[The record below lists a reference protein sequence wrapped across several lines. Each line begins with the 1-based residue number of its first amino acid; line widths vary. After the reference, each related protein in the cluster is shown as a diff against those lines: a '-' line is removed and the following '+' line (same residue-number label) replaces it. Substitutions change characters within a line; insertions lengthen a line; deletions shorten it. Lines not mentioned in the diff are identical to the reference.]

1 MVENRTSHQMAIAWS
16 DFKTYAPK
24 SAGLPAC
31 LVDFVCSQ
39 LCCLFCFCLDFLFG
53 ADFCQLTGVALHHLR
68 FVLTFPALRSA
79 GFSSARASLNTGLV
93 LNMLLSFPWVFPPFL
108 CLPSICSVVS
118 YIQYLSHLLLC
129 RTPLQSF
136 TRINFSI
143 YGLFQNP
150 GLPTCFSS
158 FFLGLNKNN
167 VFCVKPV
174 FYTTCSFTQKKKR
187 VYTQKPCFL
196 QKQCSCWACSNPVC
210 CLQNSSFHG
219 GRRNTPKAVQLDL
232 E

>member
-31 LVDFVCSQ
+31 LVDFVCLQ

-68 FVLTFPALRSA
+68 FVLTFPALRSS

-118 YIQYLSHLLLC
+118 YIHFVPD
-129 RTPLQSF
+129 TF
-136 TRINFSI
+136 TRINFL
-143 YGLFQNP
+143 YMA
-150 GLPTCFSS
+150 SS
-158 FFLGLNKNN
+158 RTLVYPHVLVHFFWFEQKQC
-167 VFCVKPV
+167 FCVKPV
-174 FYTTCSFTQKKKR
+174 FYTTCSFTQKKTC
-187 VYTQKPCFL
+187 YTQTPCFL

-219 GRRNTPKAVQLDL
+219 GWRNTPKAVQLDL
-232 E
+232 H

>member
-31 LVDFVCSQ
+31 LVDFVCLQ

-118 YIQYLSHLLLC
+118 YIHFVPD
-129 RTPLQSF
+129 TF
-136 TRINFSI
+136 TRINFL
-143 YGLFQNP
+143 YMA
-150 GLPTCFSS
+150 SS
-158 FFLGLNKNN
+158 RTLVYPHVLVHFFGLNKNN
-167 VFCVKPV
+167 VFASNPC
-174 FYTTCSFTQKKKR
+174 FTQHVLLHKKKR
-187 VYTQKPCFL
+187 VIHKHHVFCKNNVLAGRVQTLFA
-196 QKQCSCWACSNPVC
+196 ACRIVLSMVA
-210 CLQNSSFHG
+210 G
-219 GRRNTPKAVQLDL
+219 GTRQRLFN
-232 E
+232 